1 MVVDWVVY
9 LVESSADMKAES
21 SVPKMVVQ
29 TVAMLVAS
37 KVVPMAVSTVA
48 LMAVCLDDD
57 SVEMWAVVTVV
68 WSAVS

>member
-1 MVVDWVVY
+1 MAAKT
-9 LVESSADMKAES
+9 AD
-21 SVPKMVVQ
+21 
-29 TVAMLVAS
+29 TRVAS

-48 LMAVCLDDD
+48 LMAVCLDND